1 LSKQRAKGTAFESLV
16 VAYLKEVWP
25 AVERRALSGNLDKG
39 DIAGIPGVVL
49 ECKNHQSLSLPAW
62 LAEAEVERVNAD
74 ADYGFVVAKRRGK
87 GKAEEQYV
95 VMTLADLVGLLQ
107 QAGY

>member
-1 LSKQRAKGTAFESLV
+1 
-16 VAYLKEVWP
+16 
-25 AVERRALSGNLDKG
+25 
-39 DIAGIPGVVL
+39 
-49 ECKNHQSLSLPAW
+49 